1 MTHSFRQ
8 CVVLALMTSPFLNH
22 SGDRSSP
29 GGPGVK
35 IQSSSYFSSFSFMV
49 VGVFLWTLVKHFSF
63 YCGPGL
69 MPWESRWAHIWIK
82 AAELTTEGCLSVH
95 LPLSP
100 FFSVMVLSLGFNTAQ
115 TWRLSI
121 SRTRT
126 DFLLF
131 GSFYSCWVNQR
142 GSWNDGNLLLQTQ
155 TQSALWLL
163 PLHCT

>member
-1 MTHSFRQ
+1 MTHGFRY
-8 CVVLALMTSPFLNH
+8 CVVSALITNPFLNY

-35 IQSSSYFSSFSFMV
+35 IQSSSYSSRSSFMV

-69 MPWESRWAHIWIK
+69 EPWESRWAHVWIK
-82 AAELTTEGCLSVH
+82 AAKLTTEDCLSVH
-95 LPLSP
+95 LPLCL
-100 FFSVMVLSLGFNTAQ
+100 FFYVMAQSLGFNTAQ

-121 SRTRT
+121 SKTQT

-131 GSFYSCWVNQR
+131 GCLYSCGMNQR
-142 GSWNDGNLLLQTQ
+142 GSWNDGNLLLEMQ